1 MNSSNPVLGK
11 AYGQKGRRGYAAM
24 DNFPQDNLEQ
34 SFNAPAASSLRTGR
48 MTMDDVV
55 ARSGML
61 FGTSA
66 LVGAAAWYFNL
77 GGGLLLL
84 GFIGG
89 LVTAMIGIFSK
100 TIRPGVYLAYAT
112 CQGLVLGI
120 ISKTYELFYPGIVQQ
135 AIVATAAAFIGML
148 TLYKSGRLRVTP
160 KFTRMLLGAAIGYLV
175 LAVGSLIGSFFGLGG
190 GAGLYGL
197 SGFGPLL
204 AVAGVAIA
212 SFFLILDFDQIE
224 EGVRAGVP
232 QEESWRAGFGLLMT
246 MVWLY
251 LEVLRLIS
259 ILRGND

>member
-55 ARSGML
+55 ARSAML

-89 LVTAMIGIFSK
+89 LVTAMIDAAKALSSAGS
-100 TIRPGVYLAYAT
+100 TNSLSLIRFTFLLYR
-112 CQGLVLGI
+112 LVLLI
-120 ISKTYELFYPGIVQQ
+120 
-135 AIVATAAAFIGML
+135 
-148 TLYKSGRLRVTP
+148 RLR
-160 KFTRMLLGAAIGYLV
+160 
-175 LAVGSLIGSFFGLGG
+175 
-190 GAGLYGL
+190 
-197 SGFGPLL
+197 
-204 AVAGVAIA
+204 
-212 SFFLILDFDQIE
+212 
-224 EGVRAGVP
+224 
-232 QEESWRAGFGLLMT
+232 
-246 MVWLY
+246 
-251 LEVLRLIS
+251 
-259 ILRGND
+259 